1 MNWRSVKTGWIGSVN
16 PSSNPSILTRLYL
29 MLKTTI
35 MSKLNTK
42 KETVAGPYNNS
53 FASQSPWEPEY
64 QAFD

>member
-1 MNWRSVKTGWIGSVN
+1 
-16 PSSNPSILTRLYL
+16 

-42 KETVAGPYNNS
+42 KETVAGPYKKS
-53 FASQSPWEPEY
+53 FVSQSPWGPKY